1 MTQTNQMSRYLSL
14 ELITNLP
21 KLTLMNSALQL
32 LLPFL
37 MFRAQMMSLTLLPP
51 LLFMSSVAR
60 TMASASHPSVNLEVR
75 QLILLMCPKNALV
88 PKNALS
94 SAAQVSKSAQVSA
107 AEDDEDSEAQTRQ
120 FKCKSKKSN

>member
-1 MTQTNQMSRYLSL
+1 
-14 ELITNLP
+14 
-21 KLTLMNSALQL
+21 
-32 LLPFL
+32 
-37 MFRAQMMSLTLLPP
+37 
-51 LLFMSSVAR
+51 
-60 TMASASHPSVNLEVR
+60 MASASDPSVNLEVR